1 MAKKTDNRSLVCL
14 VCTEC
19 KQKNYNTPKNK
30 TNTPVRIE
38 LNKFCKFCRKNTVHK
53 EEK

>member
-1 MAKKTDNRSLVCL
+1 MAKKNDNRSLVTL

-19 KQKNYNTPKNK
+19 KRKNYTTPKNK
-30 TNTPVRIE
+30 KNDTTRLE